1 MWFHLFHFVPKEP
14 CSRSWN
20 PDIALQSKVPRC
32 LLAPTSNVM
41 PNGPL
46 CPDITGEA
54 ALQDD
59 IGSTAGI
66 VSGAFVRGKLNPHT
80 INGTTAGQ
88 SFSLK
93 IKASSSNST
102 FGINYSGVSVSA
114 AYSLIIIKA

>member
-46 CPDITGEA
+46 CPDIIGEFDVGHA
-54 ALQDD
+54 ELQY
-59 IGSTAGI
+59 T
-66 VSGAFVRGKLNPHT
+66 SGAFSLIAKE
-80 INGTTAGQ
+80 Q
-88 SFSLK
+88 SNFGVDKYQHRK
-93 IKASSSNST
+93 IVKFMASSENSIYGRSN
-102 FGINYSGVSVSA
+102 NVNVPSA
-114 AYSLIIIKA
+114 YALMIIKV

>member
-46 CPDITGEA
+46 CPDITGRAFFYGVEA
-54 ALQDD
+54 
-59 IGSTAGI
+59 IEVTY
-66 VSGAFVRGKLNPHT
+66 GAFGANMSKTHNYAGHT
-80 INGTTAGQ
+80 VGDKSWPELRLYASNSNGIYGQ
-88 SFSLK
+88 S
-93 IKASSSNST
+93 SS
-102 FGINYSGVSVSA
+102 VSVAA
-114 AYSLIIIKA
+114 AYSLIIIRT